1 MGCLVKRIR
10 PSILRVSLLSFL
22 STRLRRLRMERELSQ
37 EEFAEKAGISYKFY
51 QAIESGRKKQIWL
64 ETVERLAA
72 AHGLEPWQL
81 LAPEV
86 PPNNISA
93 SRSAAAPKK
102 SIVQSSVKRSGR
114 VLK

>member
-10 PSILRVSLLSFL
+10 PSILHVSLLSFL

-81 LAPEV
+81 LAPEELQSR
-86 PPNNISA
+86 ISTSH
-93 SRSAAAPKK
+93 SRTETMKNR
-102 SIVQSSVKRSGR
+102 VLSSVIRRERARK
-114 VLK
+114 